1 MVVNDSVYGLL
12 YKSDVK
18 TPIRI
23 GKRLDGYII
32 KIRED
37 GKLDVSL
44 QEPGLLGIE
53 HAASL
58 LLRILKTSNGFLA
71 FNDKSDPQDIEDYLH
86 MSKGKFKKAIGNL
99 YKLRLIEMVDDGIK
113 LTKEGTDYV
122 NKTVSKTVNC

>member
-1 MVVNDSVYGLL
+1 M
-12 YKSDVK
+12 
-18 TPIRI
+18 
-23 GKRLDGYII
+23 
-32 KIRED
+32 
-37 GKLDVSL
+37 

-122 NKTVSKTVNC
+122 NKNSQQNG